1 MYDIYVVI
9 LVIMA
14 GLAIADLTIGVS
26 NDAVNFLG
34 AAIGSRTSS
43 FRVIVAVASIGVII
57 GAVFSNGMMEVA
69 RKGVLFP
76 QMFLFE
82 ELIVIFIS
90 VMITDVIMMDT
101 FNSLGLPT
109 STTVSLVFEL
119 LGAAVSI
126 SLFKVYQGLPDGGSF
141 QSLIANIGE
150 VDKYINQDKA
160 AVMVTGIFAV
170 VLIAFFLGAI
180 VQWIIRYIFT
190 FRYEKKL
197 KYYGGILGGI
207 AFTSIIFFMLLKG
220 AKGTTLLSAETK
232 EWISTNTMFLMC
244 LIFVISFA
252 ISQLIVSLTKIN
264 ILKIIVLAGTFS
276 LAMAFAGNDLVN
288 FIGVPLAA
296 FSSYQEWVAA
306 GQPIESL
313 HMSALLETAHTPV
326 LILAG
331 AGMIM
336 VITLCT
342 SKRAKNVL
350 KTAIDLSK
358 YESTDEKHQ
367 PNFISRGLVRGA
379 VAMSKFTDKII
390 PKKINDKIDEH
401 FHRPII
407 AMPNSKEYEAPAF
420 DMVRASV
427 NVIVPAIL
435 ISLGTSSTLPLST
448 TYVTFMVGM
457 GSSLADRAWGR
468 ESAVYRVSGVLTVI
482 MGWFATALF
491 AFLAAAIFAALVYN
505 YFMLAIIPLLILG
518 VIIMTSHRMYKRANR
533 REEKRK
539 RLLRSTQGG
548 LSTSE
553 VIDDSAEKIAEA
565 FTHAIDVYSGVAEG
579 LDKQD
584 RKILKQA
591 CKASSELRE
600 DIIDLQNSLF
610 YLVKSIDE
618 KGIEASRFYI
628 LIIDYLKEINR
639 ALSYIS
645 NASFEHVDNNHKEL
659 KDTRKEALNFISHE
673 LCDIFA
679 QIKETFLSKDFTHV
693 REIVDRKK
701 ALKKELSL
709 IIERQIS
716 KIRSE
721 ELSPKNTNLFFG
733 IILETKDLLSTAT
746 HLVELGNQ
754 FYVNK
759 KAMPKD

>member
-1 MYDIYVVI
+1 MYDIYVVM

-14 GLAIADLTIGVS
+14 GLAVTDLTIGVS

-34 AAIGSRTSS
+34 SAVGSRTAS
-43 FRVIVAVASIGVII
+43 FRTIIIVASLGVII

-82 ELIVIFIS
+82 EIMVIFIS

-126 SLFKVYQGLPDGGSF
+126 SLFKVFQSLPDGGSF

-160 AVMVTGIFAV
+160 TLMITGILSV
-170 VLIAFFLGAI
+170 VFIAFFAGAI
-180 VQWIIRYIFT
+180 IQWIVRFIFT
-190 FRYEKKL
+190 FRYERKL
-197 KYYGGILGGI
+197 KYYGGIMGGI
-207 AFTSIIFFMLLKG
+207 AFTSIIFFMILKG
-220 AKGTTLLSAETK
+220 SKGTTLISPEGK
-232 EWISTNTMFLMC
+232 EWIAEHTRLL
-244 LIFVISFA
+244 LIITFVVSVA
-252 ISQLIVSLTKIN
+252 VSQIIVSVFKKN
-264 ILKIIVLAGTFS
+264 ILKVVVLTGTFA

-296 FSSYQEWVAA
+296 LSSYEAWIDA
-306 GQPIESL
+306 GQQNIP
-313 HMSALLETAHTPV
+313 MTALLDTAHTPV
-326 LILAG
+326 FILAG
-331 AGMIM
+331 AGLIM
-336 VITLCT
+336 VVTLCT
-342 SKRAKNVL
+342 SKKAKNVL

-358 YESTDEKHQ
+358 YETTDEKHS
-367 PNFISRGLVRGA
+367 PNTISRGIVRGA
-379 VAMSKFTDKII
+379 VALSKAVDKII
-390 PKKINDKIDEH
+390 PARVNKEIDVR
-401 FHRPII
+401 FDRPVI
-407 AMPNSKEYEAPAF
+407 AIPQNKEFEAPAF
-420 DMVRASV
+420 DLVRASV

-435 ISLGTSSTLPLST
+435 ISIGTNSTLPLST
-448 TYVTFMVGM
+448 TYVTFMAAM

-482 MGWFATALF
+482 LGWFATAFF
-491 AFLAAAIFAALVYN
+491 AFVAAGTFAALVYS
-505 YFMLAIIPLLILG
+505 FGMLAIIPLLVLG
-518 VIIMTSHRMYKRANR
+518 VVIMTSHKIYKRVNR
-533 REEKRK
+533 REEKRQ
-539 RLLRSTQGG
+539 RLLRTARAGQISISQ
-548 LSTSE
+548 

-565 FTHAIDVYSGVAEG
+565 FTHATEVYSGVAEG
-579 LDKQD
+579 LDKHD
-584 RKILKQA
+584 RKVLKQA
-591 CKASSELRE
+591 CRASTELKE
-600 DIIDLQNSLF
+600 DIADLQNTLF
-610 YLVKSIDE
+610 YMIRSIDE

-639 ALSYIS
+639 ALAYIS

-659 KDTRKEALNFISHE
+659 KDTRKEALKYISTE
-673 LCDIFA
+673 LCDIFRE
-679 QIKETFLSKDFTHV
+679 IEKTFLSKDFSHV
-693 REIVDRKK
+693 SDIVSRKK

-716 KIRSE
+716 RIRSE

-759 KAMPKD
+759 KATDVA